1 MCILRGGGGGV
12 AAACGGGSGDD
23 FGALDDARRCC
34 VSATVDADVDGRVGG
49 LATVS
54 GVTGGYC
61 LDCGKRQARASENH
75 YDCGSLR
82 TRGSSCRR
90 HRSQITI

>member
-1 MCILRGGGGGV
+1 MRGIQVGAVSGEGCDVV
-12 AAACGGGSGDD
+12 AAAACGGSGDD
-23 FGALDDARRCC
+23 FGALDDARRCYA
-34 VSATVDADVDGRVGG
+34 SATADVGGRVGG
-49 LATVS
+49 LATGVS
-54 GVTGGYC
+54 GGYC

-75 YDCGSLR
+75 CGSLR